1 MTLIPS
7 IRAIQSF
14 VAAGRRGSF
23 LEAAAELQLTPS
35 AVSHQ
40 IRLMEEE
47 LGEKLFH
54 RIGRN
59 VTLTEIGE
67 RYHRDLSE
75 ALSLIE
81 RATDEVSRR
90 NSVDVLSVGCAPSLA
105 SLWLMPRL
113 PQFESLHPS
122 LEIRLIS
129 SSEPTKLSDGSVDVD
144 ICYGSVPRLGSIA
157 TEEFP
162 LETIVVACAPEVANG
177 ERPIRRPSDLIG
189 HTLIKSEQTLYSWR
203 QWAKDHGLE
212 IDLNR
217 GSRFR
222 DAFMSIATAVEGRG
236 VCLESYRLLQRDVER
251 GNLVLPFG
259 MTGPNLR
266 CHTLT
271 YVRSR
276 LRSQK
281 VSAFKQW
288 LESAWLEDAAAL
300 EMGSRASVGDR
311 HQERAIGL

>member
-1 MTLIPS
+1 
-7 IRAIQSF
+7 
-14 VAAGRRGSF
+14 
-23 LEAAAELQLTPS
+23 
-35 AVSHQ
+35 
-40 IRLMEEE
+40 MEED

-59 VTLTEIGE
+59 VSLTEIGE

-75 ALSLIE
+75 ALSMIE
-81 RATDEVSRR
+81 QATDEVSRR

-113 PQFESLHPS
+113 QQFEELHPS
-122 LEIRLIS
+122 IEIRLLS
-129 SSEPTKLSDGSVDVD
+129 SSDPAKLTDGSVDVD

-157 TEEFP
+157 AEEFP
-162 LETIVVACAPEVANG
+162 LETIVVACSPEVANG
-177 ERPIRRPSDLIG
+177 EKPIRRPSDLVG
-189 HTLIKSEQTLYSWR
+189 HTLIKSEQTLYSWQ
-203 QWAKDHGLE
+203 QWAKDHGLV

-222 DAFMSIATAVEGRG
+222 DAFMSVATAVEGRG

-276 LRSQK
+276 LRSEK
-281 VSAFKQW
+281 VSAFKRW
-288 LESAWLEDAAAL
+288 LETIWIEDSALA
-300 EMGSRASVGDR
+300 EMRA
-311 HQERAIGL
+311 RA

>member
-1 MTLIPS
+1 MTTLPS

-23 LEAAAELQLTPS
+23 LEAATQLQLTPS
-35 AVSHQ
+35 AISHQ
-40 IRLMEEE
+40 IRLMEED

-59 VTLTEIGE
+59 VSLTEIGE

-75 ALSLIE
+75 ALSMIE
-81 RATDEVSRR
+81 QATDEVSRR

-113 PQFESLHPS
+113 QQFEELHPS
-122 LEIRLIS
+122 IEIRLLS
-129 SSEPTKLSDGSVDVD
+129 SSDPAKLTDGSVDVD

-162 LETIVVACAPEVANG
+162 LETIVVACSPDVANG
-177 ERPIRRPSDLIG
+177 EKPIRRPSDLVG
-189 HTLIKSEQTLYSWR
+189 HTLIKSEQTLYSWQ
-203 QWAKDHGLE
+203 QWAKDHGLA

-222 DAFMSIATAVEGRG
+222 DAFMSIATAIEGRG

-276 LRSQK
+276 LRSEK

-288 LESAWLEDAAAL
+288 LENIWLEDSAL
-300 EMGSRASVGDR
+300 AEMRA
-311 HQERAIGL
+311 RA